1 MEDSQSLDHS
11 GDLTLD
17 NIRLISGNSHK
28 KLAKNISKILNKP
41 LVNCSIKDF
50 SNTEIKIDIHENIRN
65 KHIFIIESGTY
76 DYETKKSIND
86 YFMET
91 LIIIDACRRSL
102 PIDST
107 QAIRKRTRAGMGP
120 TVQYT

>member
-65 KHIFIIESGTY
+65 KSLTI
-76 DYETKKSIND
+76 KND
-86 YFMET
+86 
-91 LIIIDACRRSL
+91 
-102 PIDST
+102 
-107 QAIRKRTRAGMGP
+107 
-120 TVQYT
+120 